1 MTYIDELL
9 KLPNYWK
16 KIIKKL
22 ESTKLKL
29 LKAKWSTYF
38 NNVCLTE
45 NLLPNYTRRPIYLCY
60 SYLNIRRTPS
70 LTCKRRY
77 WL

>member
-45 NLLPNYTRRPIYLCY
+45 NLLPNYTRIID
-60 SYLNIRRTPS
+60 N
-70 LTCKRRY
+70 
-77 WL
+77 